1 MIQPFYN
8 EEFKEFHLEYATKR
22 RYAMSNYGRLISF
35 TEEFSDG
42 QLLKGGMIEGYK
54 ILSYEYHL
62 HGKTVRSRKYF
73 HYLVA
78 ELFIPKKRPDQEFV
92 IHLDFSR
99 ANNQVLNLQWVNKAE
114 RLEHYK
120 KSPAVILAKEK
131 FVEHNRTKKKGLKLT
146 ESKVRILK
154 KKIFDPARKTRL
166 KIIAQQF
173 GISEMQLYRIKSGE
187 NWGHVKVEIPSK

>member
-1 MIQPFYN
+1 MFTPFYN
-8 EEFKEFHLEYATKR
+8 EEFKEFFLEHAARK
-22 RYAMSNYGRLISF
+22 RYAVSNYGRLISF
-35 TEEFSDG
+35 KNKFKDG
-42 QLLKGGMIEGYK
+42 TLVKGGLVEGYK
-54 ILSYEYHL
+54 VLQFKYI
-62 HGKTVRSRKYF
+62 RKKKMVCKNYYV

-78 ELFIPKKRPDQEFV
+78 QLFIPKKREDQDLV

-99 ANNQVLNLQWVNKAE
+99 NNNVVSNLKWVNKAE
-114 RLEHYK
+114 RLAHNK

-131 FVEHNRTKKKGLKLT
+131 FIEHNRTKKKGLKLT

-187 NWGHVKVEIPSK
+187 NWGHVKI